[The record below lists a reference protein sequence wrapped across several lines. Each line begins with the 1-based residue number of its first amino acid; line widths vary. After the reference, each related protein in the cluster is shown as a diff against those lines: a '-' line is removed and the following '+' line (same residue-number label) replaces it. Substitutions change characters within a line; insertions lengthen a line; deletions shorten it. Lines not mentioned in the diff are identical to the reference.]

1 MLSVMIHIGW
11 WKISE
16 SDLESFPPFLRFED
30 VHVIVGCIGKAR
42 SFQVDFE
49 SPTLSVE
56 AKSRLQLLEQAIT
69 G

>member
-1 MLSVMIHIGW
+1 MLSVHIGW

-16 SDLESFPPFLRFED
+16 SDLESFPPFIRFED
-30 VHVIVGCIGKAR
+30 VHVIVGCVRKTP
-42 SFQVDFE
+42 SFQMGFE